1 MSQSLQL
8 GNPKGRV
15 DVLAVRLVE
24 WWIKARNGVPSDAA
38 LSVDLLEAGEML
50 AGRIGPGAVSAWS
63 ALRPHL
69 ERAAQECGVSTDQ
82 TIPEL
87 AHSLGLLK
95 GKRARCKRG
104 AACTV

>member
-1 MSQSLQL
+1 MKQAFQL

-24 WWIKARNGVPSDAA
+24 WLVKARNGVPSDAA
-38 LSVDLLEAGEML
+38 LSVDLLQAGEML
-50 AGRIGPGAVSAWS
+50 AARLGPGAVSAWG

-69 ERAAQECGVSTDQ
+69 ERAAHECGVSTDQ

-95 GKRARCKRG
+95 ARRARCARR
-104 AACTV
+104 ASCTL